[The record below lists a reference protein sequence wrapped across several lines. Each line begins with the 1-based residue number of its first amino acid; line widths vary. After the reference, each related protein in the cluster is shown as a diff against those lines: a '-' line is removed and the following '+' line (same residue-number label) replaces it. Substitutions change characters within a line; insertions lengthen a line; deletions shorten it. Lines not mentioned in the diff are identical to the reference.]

1 MNAFLIELENKP
13 GTLALVTE
21 AIAKKGVN
29 LTSASGTNC
38 GSSGKLAITTDNDA
52 ATRTALG
59 EVKAKFTESEIVE
72 ASVPHAPGS
81 LAKAAR
87 RLADAGVNVEAI
99 TPMGM
104 KGNDIT
110 VGFITDNPVK
120 ARAALQA
127 ATAAR

>member
-1 MNAFLIELENKP
+1 MNAFMIDLENKP
-13 GTLALVTE
+13 GTLARVAE

-29 LTSASGTNC
+29 LTSACGTN
-38 GSSGKLAITTDNDA
+38 GKLAISTDNDA

-59 EVKAKFTESEIVE
+59 EVQAKFSESEIVE
-72 ASVPHAPGS
+72 TALPNEPGS

-87 RLADAGVNVEAI
+87 RLADAGVNIEAI
-99 TPMGM
+99 TPLGM

-110 VGFITDNPVK
+110 VGLITDNPAK
-120 ARAALQA
+120 ARAALQT

>member
-1 MNAFLIELENKP
+1 MNAFLIDLENKP
-13 GTLALVTE
+13 GTLARVAE

-29 LTSASGTNC
+29 LTSACGTN
-38 GSSGKLAITTDNDA
+38 GKLAVTTDNDA

-59 EVKAKFTESEIVE
+59 EVQAKFSEKEIIE
-72 ASVPHAPGS
+72 TSLPHAPGS

-87 RLADAGVNVEAI
+87 RLADAGVNIEGL
-99 TPMGM
+99 TPLGM

-110 VGFITDNPVK
+110 VGFITDNPTK

>member
-1 MNAFLIELENKP
+1 MNAFLIDLENKP

-21 AIAKKGVN
+21 AIAKKGIN

-59 EVKAKFTESEIVE
+59 EVKAKFSESEIVE
-72 ASVPHAPGS
+72 ASLPNQVGS

-87 RLADAGVNVEAI
+87 RHADAGVNVEGI
-99 TPMGM
+99 TALGM
-104 KGNDIT
+104 KGNDVT
-110 VGFITDNPVK
+110 VGFITDNPAK

-127 ATAAR
+127 TTAAR